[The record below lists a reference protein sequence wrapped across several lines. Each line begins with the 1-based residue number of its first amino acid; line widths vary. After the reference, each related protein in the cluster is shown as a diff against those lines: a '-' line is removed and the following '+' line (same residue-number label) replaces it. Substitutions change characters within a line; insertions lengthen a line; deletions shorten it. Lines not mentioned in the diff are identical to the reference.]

1 MIPVFRPWL
10 TLGNIFDTNKAL
22 FQKQISGTSSFVQ
35 KFETEF
41 SQMHENINST
51 AVTNGS
57 VALDIVLQSLKLK
70 KGDEVIMPSLTIISC
85 LAAVARTEAK
95 PVFCD
100 IDDSSW
106 NMKLDNI
113 KDVITEN
120 TKAIIAV
127 HTYGLPCEIVEISDF
142 CENEGILL
150 IEDASEAHG
159 IEVNGKLCGTYG
171 DFSTFSFYANK
182 HITAGEGGM
191 ILSKSKKSHRKIQ
204 QMRNLDFKSE
214 PRFKHDNFYWNS
226 RLGGLQA
233 ALGYSQIKRK
243 TFRKVIRK
251 KQIQA
256 KYYDVLLNKYN
267 YLFNL
272 PVKNLRGV
280 SNNYWVYG
288 LVLKHSDI
296 RDKLLNRMLSD
307 GIQCRPFF
315 WPLHK
320 QPAYLKNYES
330 SVTFENAEKTGFNGF
345 YLPLGSHITKKKQ
358 RLIVR
363 HLINNTEE
371 LINSE

>member
-142 CENEGILL
+142 CENEG
-150 IEDASEAHG
+150 
-159 IEVNGKLCGTYG
+159 N
-171 DFSTFSFYANK
+171 
-182 HITAGEGGM
+182 
-191 ILSKSKKSHRKIQ
+191 
-204 QMRNLDFKSE
+204 
-214 PRFKHDNFYWNS
+214 
-226 RLGGLQA
+226 
-233 ALGYSQIKRK
+233 
-243 TFRKVIRK
+243 
-251 KQIQA
+251 
-256 KYYDVLLNKYN
+256 
-267 YLFNL
+267 
-272 PVKNLRGV
+272 
-280 SNNYWVYG
+280 
-288 LVLKHSDI
+288 
-296 RDKLLNRMLSD
+296 
-307 GIQCRPFF
+307 
-315 WPLHK
+315 
-320 QPAYLKNYES
+320 
-330 SVTFENAEKTGFNGF
+330 
-345 YLPLGSHITKKKQ
+345 
-358 RLIVR
+358 
-363 HLINNTEE
+363 LIN
-371 LINSE
+371 

>member
-1 MIPVFRPWL
+1 MIPVFKPWL
-10 TLGNIFDTNKAL
+10 TPGNIFDTNKAL
-22 FQKQISGTSSFVQ
+22 FRKQISGTSSFVQ

-41 SQMHENINST
+41 SRMHENINST
-51 AVTNGS
+51 AVSNGS
-57 VALDIVLQSLKLK
+57 VALDIVLQSLELK

-85 LAAVARTEAK
+85 LAAVTRTEAK

-100 IDDSSW
+100 INESSW
-106 NMKLDNI
+106 NMKLHNI
-113 KDVITEN
+113 KDVVTEN

-127 HTYGLPCEIVEISDF
+127 HTYGLPCEIAEISDF
-142 CENEGILL
+142 CKNEGILL

-159 IEVNGKLCGTYG
+159 VEVNSKFCGTFG

-191 ILSKSKKSHRKIQ
+191 ILSKAKESHQKIQ

-243 TFRKVIRK
+243 TFKKVIRK

-256 KYYDVLLNKYN
+256 KYYDELLDKYN
-267 YLFNL
+267 YLFSL
-272 PVKNLRGV
+272 PVRELSGV
-280 SNNYWVYG
+280 KNNYWVYG

-296 RDKLLNRMLSD
+296 RDDLLKRMLSD

-330 SVTFENAEKTGFNGF
+330 SGTFENAEKVGFNGF

-358 RLIVR
+358 RLIIRRLVS
-363 HLINNTEE
+363 NTEE